1 MASCRKPERG
11 HADGRGL
18 VVHWLQLLTSRKAWP
33 PSRSTGSVI
42 PRAALPSR
50 RGPALSRA
58 PVTLATVQTSV
69 RQTMGL
75 DLHLQGQ
82 RVGHQGVTPGPPAW
96 PAAEAHCPLWRSDL
110 SGLGVDRAVSG
121 GWSGLCWACS
131 SQSQTTPCCKLWATC
146 SEPRFFGLQN
156 GADNHPPALGRLDPG
171 QCLAHGKH

>member
-11 HADGRGL
+11 LADGRGL

-33 PSRSTGSVI
+33 RSRSTGSII

-58 PVTLATVQTSV
+58 PVTSATVQTSV
-69 RQTMGL
+69 RQTRGL
-75 DLHLQGQ
+75 DLRPQGPKGGAAGSHP
-82 RVGHQGVTPGPPAW
+82 RSPSPVCSRGPLPTVAVRSAW
-96 PAAEAHCPLWRSDL
+96 PRGS
-110 SGLGVDRAVSG
+110 RAVSG
-121 GWSGLCWACS
+121 GWSGLCWACAGR
-131 SQSQTTPCCKLWATC
+131 SQTTPGCKFWTTC
-146 SEPRFFGLQN
+146 SETQFFHLQN